1 MSTNIEQLIAVL
13 ERSESICLQLLPVFQ
28 KEKKATLSSDPEQL
42 SSAVADKEALLAQMR
57 TLERQRQLLIN
68 KISTT
73 WNVPV
78 KEMRLSGLADR
89 TQGTQAARLRRLH
102 ISLKELVQNIK
113 RANEE
118 NRILIQHCLSIVHGA
133 FGFLQHWM
141 MPTDVYGSSGQVS
154 HQHSSGNLVSG
165 AI

>member
-1 MSTNIEQLIAVL
+1 MSDNIEQLIAVL
-13 ERSESICLQLLPVFQ
+13 EKSESIYQQLLPVFQ

-42 SSAVADKEALLAQMR
+42 SSAVADKQALLAQMGV
-57 TLERQRQLLIN
+57 LERQRQLLIN
-68 KISTT
+68 KISIT
-73 WNVPV
+73 WSVPV
-78 KEMRLSGLADR
+78 KELRLSGLADR
-89 TQGTQAARLRRLH
+89 TQGTQAARLRRLNS
-102 ISLKELVQNIK
+102 SLKALVQKIK

-118 NRILIQHCLSIVHGA
+118 NRRLIQHCLGIVHGA

-154 HQHSSGNLVSG
+154 RQHNNGNLVSG

>member
-1 MSTNIEQLIAVL
+1 MSANIEQLIAVL
-13 ERSESICLQLLPVFQ
+13 ERSESIYQQLLPVFQ
-28 KEKKATLSSDPEQL
+28 KEKKAALSSDPEQL
-42 SSAVADKEALLAQMR
+42 SSAVAEKEALLAQMR

-73 WNVPV
+73 WGVPV
-78 KEMRLSGLADR
+78 KAIRLSGLADK
-89 TQGTQAARLRRLH
+89 TQGTQAARLRRLN
-102 ISLKELVQNIK
+102 ISLKELVQKIK

-154 HQHSSGNLVSG
+154 HQHNNGNLVSG